1 MSLEDRINTD
11 LIKALK
17 AGDKDRV
24 TVLRG
29 LKSDLKYAK
38 IDKKGDLT
46 EADEIAAMSSAAKK
60 RRESIEQYQNANR
73 PDLAEKEKRE
83 LEVIQDYL
91 PKQLSEDEVRQ
102 LVKAAID
109 ETGAESPQQIGL
121 VMKAVMPKLKGQADG
136 KMVNKLA
143 MEILAK

>member
-1 MSLEDRINTD
+1 MSLEDRIDTD
-11 LIKALK
+11 LKQALK

-46 EADEIAAMSSAAKK
+46 EADEVAVMSSAAKK
-60 RRESIEQYQNANR
+60 RRESIEQYRAGNR
-73 PDLAEKEKRE
+73 DDLADKEQRE
-83 LEVIQDYL
+83 LETIQQYL
-91 PKQLSEDEVRQ
+91 PKQLSEDEVRKMVQ
-102 LVKAAID
+102 EAIED
-109 ETGAESPQQIGL
+109 TGAESPQQIGL

-136 KMVNKLA
+136 KLVNKLA